1 MAIIAVPPALK
12 THPPPRSTRSH
23 ALQADNKV
31 SLS

>member
-12 THPPPRSTRSH
+12 THPPRSTRSH